1 MPIWKR
7 LLSQS
12 ETVTC
17 TFHQCKVGLTDPNSR
32 LPVRKATTLVAS
44 SGILL
49 RRFLPKL
56 CVGRNRCLQHTHIEG
71 GNSRAMQQWP
81 HGFVSLLVSG
91 IAELIQVT
99 LKLDLSYPVVRRPT
113 TQEPSSSSSSRS
125 LTCPGCRSNLSQFDA
140 RHSRTGDCKY
150 KDVESVGANCPGC
163 VAGAPRDHPSHI
175 PEHCR

>member
-1 MPIWKR
+1 MSTPCTGMGGWSSLNKVQHHDAWKRSFDVSQSLAILGGEIALSQLSAGRHFFDEHPQSSAKYQLPIWKR

-56 CVGRNRCLQHTHIEG
+56 CVGRNRCSQHTHIEG
-71 GNSRAMQQWP
+71 GKK
-81 HGFVSLLVSG
+81 GFKYVV
-91 IAELIQVT
+91 A
-99 LKLDLSYPVVRRPT
+99 PVRP
-113 TQEPSSSSSSRS
+113 S
-125 LTCPGCRSNLSQFDA
+125 F
-140 RHSRTGDCKY
+140 
-150 KDVESVGANCPGC
+150 
-163 VAGAPRDHPSHI
+163 
-175 PEHCR
+175 